1 MDLLLNTRLDLSWG
15 CCVGFVTRPS
25 NEHWQDIDRVLR
37 HLKITMNLVLH
48 YQRFPAFL
56 EGYTYATWNTLSDD
70 SKATNE
76 YLILMEKL
84 FLGNLRNKLY

>member
-1 MDLLLNTRLDLSWG
+1 MNFEKNNNLKPGGLVVKYKAWLVAGLLCR
-15 CCVGFVTRPS
+15 FVTRPS

-37 HLKITMNLVLH
+37 HLKITMNLGLH

-76 YLILMEKL
+76 YI
-84 FLGNLRNKLY
+84 